1 MKTIEKNDFY
11 ELLDGIIECSE
22 KVAKLGKLLRDFV
35 PQFMELIPER
45 AIEGKAVEIKAAKV
59 LEDKKATKK
68 AEPKA
73 EPKDETPAYTFEE
86 LRKAFAA
93 KSHAGFTVEVKALI
107 GKYGASRLSDI
118 NESDYAA
125 IMKELEVIG

>member
-1 MKTIEKNDFY
+1 MEKNDFY

-22 KVAKLGKLLRDFV
+22 KVAKLGRLLRDFV

-73 EPKDETPAYTFEE
+73 EPKDDTPAYTFEE

>member
-1 MKTIEKNDFY
+1 MEKNDFY

-22 KVAKLGKLLRDFV
+22 KVAKLGRLLRDFV
-35 PQFMELIPER
+35 PQYMELIPER
-45 AIEGKAVEIKAAKV
+45 PIEGKAVEVKAAKV

-73 EPKDETPAYTFEE
+73 EPKDDTPAYTFEE

-125 IMKELEVIG
+125 IMKELEVIR

>member
-1 MKTIEKNDFY
+1 MEKNDFY

-22 KVAKLGKLLRDFV
+22 KVAKLGRLLRDFV

-45 AIEGKAVEIKAAKV
+45 PIEGKAVDAKAAKV

-73 EPKDETPAYTFEE
+73 APKDDTPAYTFEE

>member
-1 MKTIEKNDFY
+1 MEKNDFY

-22 KVAKLGKLLRDFV
+22 KVAKLGRLLRDFV

-68 AEPKA
+68 VEPKA

>member
-1 MKTIEKNDFY
+1 MEKNDFY

-22 KVAKLGKLLRDFV
+22 KVAKLGRLLRDFV

>member
-1 MKTIEKNDFY
+1 MEKNDFY

-22 KVAKLGKLLRDFV
+22 KVAKLGRLLRDFV

-45 AIEGKAVEIKAAKV
+45 AIEGKAVEIRAAKV

-107 GKYGASRLSDI
+107 GKHGASRLSDI

-125 IMKELEVIG
+125 IMKELEVIR

>member
-1 MKTIEKNDFY
+1 MEKNDFY

-22 KVAKLGKLLRDFV
+22 KVAKLGRLLRDFV

-45 AIEGKAVEIKAAKV
+45 PIEDKAVEVKAAKV

-73 EPKDETPAYTFEE
+73 EPKDDTPAYTFEE
-86 LRKAFAA
+86 LRKAFAS

-125 IMKELEVIG
+125 IMKELEVV

>member
-1 MKTIEKNDFY
+1 MEKNDFY

-22 KVAKLGKLLRDFV
+22 KVAKLGRLLRDFV
-35 PQFMELIPER
+35 PQFMKLIPER
-45 AIEGKAVEIKAAKV
+45 AIEGKPVEIKAAKV

-68 AEPKA
+68 VEPKA

>member
-1 MKTIEKNDFY
+1 MEKNDFY

>member
-1 MKTIEKNDFY
+1 MEKNDFY

-22 KVAKLGKLLRDFV
+22 KVAKLGRLLRDFV

-107 GKYGASRLSDI
+107 GKNGASRLSDI

>member
-1 MKTIEKNDFY
+1 MEKNDFY

-22 KVAKLGKLLRDFV
+22 KVAKLGRLLRDFV

-45 AIEGKAVEIKAAKV
+45 AIEGKALEIKAAKV

>member
-1 MKTIEKNDFY
+1 MEKNDFY

-125 IMKELEVIG
+125 IMKELEVIR

>member
-1 MKTIEKNDFY
+1 MNNMSKTDEIIKGELPDEELIDTLIAISVVSKRLAHKLRIIKEQGGKEKNDFY

-22 KVAKLGKLLRDFV
+22 EVAKLGRLLRDFV

-45 AIEGKAVEIKAAKV
+45 PIEGKAVDAKAAKV

-73 EPKDETPAYTFEE
+73 APKDGLT
-86 LRKAFAA
+86 
-93 KSHAGFTVEVKALI
+93 
-107 GKYGASRLSDI
+107 
-118 NESDYAA
+118 
-125 IMKELEVIG
+125 

>member
-1 MKTIEKNDFY
+1 MKTMEKNDFY

-22 KVAKLGKLLRDFV
+22 KVAKLGRLLRNFV

-45 AIEGKAVEIKAAKV
+45 PIEGKAVEVKQTKA

-68 AEPKA
+68 AEPNA
-73 EPKDETPAYTFEE
+73 EPKNETPTYTFEE
-86 LRKAFAA
+86 IRKAFAA

-107 GKYGASRLSDI
+107 GKYGANRLSDI
-118 NESDYAA
+118 KEADYAA
-125 IMKELEVIG
+125 IMRELEVIG

>member
-1 MKTIEKNDFY
+1 MEKNDFY

-22 KVAKLGKLLRDFV
+22 KGAKLGRLLRDFV
-35 PQFMELIPER
+35 PQFMELIQER

-93 KSHAGFTVEVKALI
+93 KSHAGFTVEVKWI
-107 GKYGASRLSDI
+107 GYNKLDRFF
-118 NESDYAA
+118 
-125 IMKELEVIG
+125 KVI

>member
-1 MKTIEKNDFY
+1 MEKNDFY

-22 KVAKLGKLLRDFV
+22 KVAKLGRLLRDFV

-45 AIEGKAVEIKAAKV
+45 PIEGKAVDAKAVKV

-73 EPKDETPAYTFEE
+73 APKDDTPAYTFEE

-93 KSHAGFTVEVKALI
+93 KSHAGFTAEVKALI

>member
-1 MKTIEKNDFY
+1 MEKNDFY

-22 KVAKLGKLLRDFV
+22 KVAKLGRLLRDFV

-107 GKYGASRLSDI
+107 G
-118 NESDYAA
+118 
-125 IMKELEVIG
+125 

>member
-1 MKTIEKNDFY
+1 MEKNDFY

-22 KVAKLGKLLRDFV
+22 KVAKLGRLLRDFV

-45 AIEGKAVEIKAAKV
+45 PIEGKAVEVKTAKV

-73 EPKDETPAYTFEE
+73 EPKDDTPAYTFEE

>member
-1 MKTIEKNDFY
+1 MEKNDFY

-22 KVAKLGKLLRDFV
+22 KVAKLSRLLRDFV

-45 AIEGKAVEIKAAKV
+45 AIEGKTVEIKAAKV

-118 NESDYAA
+118 NKSDYAD

>member
-1 MKTIEKNDFY
+1 MEKNDFY

-22 KVAKLGKLLRDFV
+22 KVAKLGRLLRDFV

-45 AIEGKAVEIKAAKV
+45 ASEGKAVEIKAAKV

-118 NESDYAA
+118 NESDYAS

>member
-1 MKTIEKNDFY
+1 MEKNDFY

-22 KVAKLGKLLRDFV
+22 KVAKLGRLLRDFV

-45 AIEGKAVEIKAAKV
+45 AIEGKAVEIRAAKV

>member
-1 MKTIEKNDFY
+1 MEKNEFN
-11 ELLDGIIECSE
+11 ELLDGIVECAD
-22 KVAKLGKLLRDFV
+22 KVAKLGRLLRDFV

-125 IMKELEVIG
+125 IMKELEVIR

>member
-1 MKTIEKNDFY
+1 MEKNDFY

-22 KVAKLGKLLRDFV
+22 KVAKLGRLLRDFV

-45 AIEGKAVEIKAAKV
+45 PIEDKAVEVKAAKV

-73 EPKDETPAYTFEE
+73 EPKDDTPAYTFEE